1 MYKVL
6 ESKDFFFFFL
16 IPEFIVF
23 PLAVLQNIAIL
34 YRSYL

>member
-6 ESKDFFFFFL
+6 ESKDFFFFL

>member
-6 ESKDFFFFFL
+6 ESKDFFFL